1 MTSATCFC
9 RLLVQRGEPAAAD
22 LLVFLLETACRWGEA
37 ERLKGGDVDLAAG
50 RVTSW
55 LPRTASPAQC
65 R

>member
-1 MTSATCFC
+1 
-9 RLLVQRGEPAAAD
+9 LLVQRGEPAAAD